1 MNKHYLIKH
10 TKHFVETFFFEVMSS
25 YSSFPKKDLFTFI
38 VPKQFEQCFSL
49 TQVLFPTFTFAK
61 TVQ

>member
-49 TQVLFPTFTFAK
+49 T
-61 TVQ
+61 